1 MNYGRIVLGGIV
13 GGIAYTIVSIV
24 VNMAALGAR
33 YELLQG
39 KNVFRAEPRLPFLPI
54 YILLLLAVSIGL
66 VWLYAAARTR
76 LGPGPKTALTVGL
89 LVGLIAAVPHALA
102 QYCWSYVG
110 GFVSL
115 WQGIEVIV
123 GSVLATLVGGWMYR
137 EP

>member
-13 GGIAYTIVSIV
+13 GGIAFTIVSIV
-24 VNMAALGAR
+24 VNMTALGAR
-33 YELLQG
+33 YQLLQA

-54 YILLLLAVSIGL
+54 YILLLLAASIGL
-66 VWLYAAARTR
+66 VALYAAARTR

-89 LVGLIAAVPHALA
+89 LVGLIAAVPHAFA
-102 QYCWSYVG
+102 QYCWSYAG

-115 WQGIEVIV
+115 WQGIEMIAGAAV
-123 GSVLATLVGGWMYR
+123 ATLVGGWIYR